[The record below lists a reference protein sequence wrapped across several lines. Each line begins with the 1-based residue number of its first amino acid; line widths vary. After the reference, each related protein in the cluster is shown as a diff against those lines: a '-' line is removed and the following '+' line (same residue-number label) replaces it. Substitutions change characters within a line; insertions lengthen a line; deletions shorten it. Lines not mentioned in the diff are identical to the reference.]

1 MNLTDY
7 IASIPDYPKE
17 GILFRDVTP
26 LMADGAAFKYACEQF
41 TEYAKEKGAEVDVI
55 TAAEFGTD
63 AVSNYDAFAFGCPAM
78 GDEVLE
84 EDEFQPMWDSVKD
97 SLGGKKTVLFGSYG
111 WGDGEWMRNWEEDA
125 KAAGVNLAADVL
137 IANEAPDD
145 DAVESC
151 KALGAAIA

>member
-1 MNLTDY
+1 MAK
-7 IASIPDYPKE
+7 IAVVYWSATGNTE
-17 GILFRDVTP
+17 AMANAV
-26 LMADGAAFKYACEQF
+26 ADG
-41 TEYAKEKGAEVDVI
+41 AKEKGAEVDVI

-84 EDEFQPMWDSVKD
+84 EDEFAPMFESCESK
-97 SLGGKKTVLFGSYG
+97 LKGKKIALFGSYG

>member
-1 MNLTDY
+1 MLQEIQRQWQTQLLT
-7 IASIPDYPKE
+7 
-17 GILFRDVTP
+17 
-26 LMADGAAFKYACEQF
+26 
-41 TEYAKEKGAEVDVI
+41 GAEVDVI
-55 TAAEFGTD
+55 TAAEFDTD